1 MAKRSVN
8 ASNQPVSKN
17 SEDKL
22 NDDESEEDR
31 RRGTVTVVQRTRVQ
45 PHSLIMAIT
54 IRGVPKT
61 SPSVR
66 DVLSSKETPDG
77 SPRYGLFASDLKK
90 ERRAWAKLAFLV
102 SPSIP
107 LAIEL
112 MMAFN

>member
-1 MAKRSVN
+1 
-8 ASNQPVSKN
+8 
-17 SEDKL
+17 
-22 NDDESEEDR
+22 
-31 RRGTVTVVQRTRVQ
+31 
-45 PHSLIMAIT
+45 MAIT

-61 SPSVR
+61 SPAVR

-112 MMAFN
+112 MMAFIKTFGLITIFMFLFISIYFGKSCFKQACTLLTMS